1 MSKFFLL
8 FLMAVFLL
16 SGCSIDKE
24 KVINEMLPEEGKGK
38 HSLYVFSEFMSA
50 QVKDNLSKD
59 LLKFVNAEET
69 QKKLDIRKTQFV
81 DVEYAKDYVK
91 ALNIKKLP
99 LFVLLNKEGIVLQ
112 TNDINQVLNYV
123 HEK

>member
-1 MSKFFLL
+1 MPKIFLL
-8 FLMAVFLL
+8 FLLAVFLL
-16 SGCSIDKE
+16 NGCSIDKE
-24 KVINEMLPEEGKGK
+24 KVINEMLPEEGE
-38 HSLYVFSEFMSA
+38 HSLYVFSKFMSS
-50 QVKDNLSKD
+50 QVKDKLSKD
-59 LLKFVNAEET
+59 LLEFVNAEET

-99 LFVLLNKEGIVLQ
+99 LFVLLNKERIVLQ

>member
-1 MSKFFLL
+1 M
-8 FLMAVFLL
+8 

-24 KVINEMLPEEGKGK
+24 KVIHRMLPDKGE
-38 HSLYVFSEFMSA
+38 HSLYVFSNFMSA
-50 QVKDNLSKD
+50 QEKDKLSKD
-59 LLKFVNAEET
+59 LLEFVNAKQT
-69 QKKLDIRKTQFV
+69 QEKLDIRKTQFV

-99 LFVLLNKEGIVLQ
+99 TFVLLNKEGIVLQ

>member
-1 MSKFFLL
+1 MPKIFLL
-8 FLMAVFLL
+8 FLMTVFLL

-24 KVINEMLPEEGKGK
+24 KVINEMLPDNGE
-38 HSLYVFSEFMSA
+38 HSLYVFSKFMSP
-50 QVKDNLSKD
+50 QEKNKLWKD
-59 LLKFVNAEET
+59 LNEFVNAEET
-69 QKKLDIRKTQFV
+69 QKKLDIRKTQFI

-99 LFVLLNKEGIVLQ
+99 SFVLLNKEGIVLQ

>member
-1 MSKFFLL
+1 
-8 FLMAVFLL
+8 
-16 SGCSIDKE
+16 
-24 KVINEMLPEEGKGK
+24 MLPEEGK
-38 HSLYVFSEFMSA
+38 HSLYVFSKFMSS
-50 QVKDNLSKD
+50 QVKDKLSKD
-59 LLKFVNAEET
+59 LLEFVNAEET

-81 DVEYAKDYVK
+81 DVEYEKDYVK
-91 ALNIKKLP
+91 ALNIKKHP